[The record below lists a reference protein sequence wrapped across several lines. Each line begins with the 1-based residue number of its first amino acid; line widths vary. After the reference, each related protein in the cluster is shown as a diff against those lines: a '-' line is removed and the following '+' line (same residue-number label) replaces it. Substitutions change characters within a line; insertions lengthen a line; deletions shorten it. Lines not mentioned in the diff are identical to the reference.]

1 MKINGI
7 EFDAPELTLDNLLA
21 LENMG
26 VAFDDIVQR
35 PMNFLVAYV
44 ALGMGTDVESSKR
57 AISAH
62 LNRGGDLV
70 AVLGELSEVVSRS
83 QVAK

>member
-1 MKINGI
+1 MKINNI
-7 EFDAPELTLDNLLA
+7 TFDAPELTLDNLLA

-26 VAFDDIVQR
+26 VSFDDIIHR

-44 ALGMGTDVESSKR
+44 ALGMGVDIESSRK

-62 LNRGGDLV
+62 LNRGDSLT
-70 AVLGELSEVVSRS
+70 AVLGELSAVVSRS

>member
-1 MKINGI
+1 MEINGI
-7 EFDAPELTLDNLLA
+7 EFDARELTLDNLLA

-44 ALGMGTDVESSKR
+44 ALGMRVDIESSRK

-62 LNRGGDLV
+62 LDRGDSLT
-70 AVLGELSEVVSRS
+70 AVLDELAEVVSRS